1 MRLDN
6 RIMCHLLNIRN
17 MERIKLFREYRGGLA
32 ESLATTIE
40 CPKGVKSIVEHYAF
54 DALLV
59 DVFIDPK
66 PIHDD
71 RLPKEWEGVSFYVY
85 GLYSDESRV
94 VIGMSN
100 FCGIPSIDAVVELKF
115 AHNQLA
121 ESIANCV
128 APIIRPIV
136 ELIND
141 FTPNKPTEKL

>member
-1 MRLDN
+1 M
-6 RIMCHLLNIRN
+6 
-17 MERIKLFREYRGGLA
+17 KLFREHRGGLA

-54 DALLV
+54 DARLM

-66 PIHDD
+66 PIPDD
-71 RLPKEWEGVSFYVY
+71 RLPKEWKGVSFYVY
-85 GLYSDESRV
+85 GLYSDDRRV

-100 FCGIPSIDAVVELKF
+100 FCDVPFVDAGVELQL
-115 AHNQLA
+115 AQDQLA

-136 ELIND
+136 DLVNNIRPNRPIN
-141 FTPNKPTEKL
+141 KLKGE